1 MSADP
6 PGVRSGRLG
15 RLGGIFKGIVLDPT
29 PLRISRDFRILTGGQ
44 TINLLGSQ
52 LTLVAVPYQ
61 IFLLTGHSSFA
72 VGALSLLQFGP
83 QTVMFL
89 LGGSFADM
97 MDRRT
102 LLLITQTLL
111 AITSTLLAVAAFAHY
126 TPIWYI
132 FLVAAC
138 AAGIQAVDNP
148 TRRASIPRLIPR
160 DQIAN
165 ALSLNQVLNQ
175 VGQIAGRSF
184 AGLILAKT
192 GFGAAYTIDVVT
204 FLVSIGAISMM
215 SPMPPEE
222 GSKLRNPLPAIGESF
237 AFLKD
242 KPILLSN
249 FVVDLNGQIFGLP
262 TALFPALATDVFHMG
277 AAGLGLLYAAP
288 GAGSMIG
295 AMLTGWCGRVRRQ
308 GRAVVLLV
316 GVWGAAITL
325 FGILTHFFWL
335 GLLLLA
341 IAGAADTYTAVIR
354 NTILQLL
361 IPDRLRGRLSSVSML
376 TTNGGPRLGSFEA
389 GTVAQLT
396 NVQVSV
402 VSGGVLT
409 LLGCTVIAATIPV
422 YWNWDAKTA
431 VEYSA

>member
-1 MSADP
+1 MAIRSS
-6 PGVRSGRLG
+6 PGLLAQARGL
-15 RLGGIFKGIVLDPT
+15 FKGIAIDPT
-29 PLRISRDFRILTGGQ
+29 PLRLSRDFRYLTGGQ

-52 LTLVAVPYQ
+52 LTLVAVPFQ
-61 IFLLTGHSSFA
+61 VFLLTGHSSLA
-72 VGALSLLQFGP
+72 VGVLSLLQFGP

-111 AITSTLLAVAAFAHY
+111 AITSALLAVAAFLGH
-126 TPIWYI
+126 TPVWYI

-138 AAGIQAVDNP
+138 AAGVQAVDNP

-184 AGLILAKT
+184 AGLLLAKT
-192 GFGAAYTIDVVT
+192 GFGVAYTIDVVT
-204 FLVSIGAISMM
+204 FLVSIGTIFMM
-215 SPMPPEE
+215 APMPADG
-222 GSKLRNPLPAIGESF
+222 GSKLRNPLYAVAESF
-237 AFLKD
+237 VFLKD

-277 AAGLGLLYAAP
+277 ATGLGLLYAAP
-288 GAGSMIG
+288 GAGALIG
-295 AMLTGWCGRVRRQ
+295 GLLTGWCGRVRRQ
-308 GRAVVLLV
+308 GRIVVLLV
-316 GVWGAAITL
+316 AIWGAAITL
-325 FGILTHFFWL
+325 FGLLTHFFWL

-389 GTVAQLT
+389 GAVAELWS
-396 NVQVSV
+396 VQASV
-402 VSGGVLT
+402 VSGGLLT
-409 LLGCTVIAATIPV
+409 LIGCAVIGFTIPV
-422 YWNWDAKTA
+422 YWNWDAKEA
-431 VEYSA
+431 IQYAG